1 MKYTYA
7 HSSGKTQKQQPQATN
22 KAQGSKSYYEITT
35 TKKLSDSKI
44 AHETAIYH
52 LLIYLFKGR
61 RISSANR
68 KIMRIARMSRGKL
81 FSKVGFTDLMIE
93 SDIIRYRIHSDGS
106 LTGEFQ
112 GVDLKFSLKP
122 G

>member
-1 MKYTYA
+1 
-7 HSSGKTQKQQPQATN
+7 
-22 KAQGSKSYYEITT
+22 
-35 TKKLSDSKI
+35 
-44 AHETAIYH
+44 
-52 LLIYLFKGR
+52 
-61 RISSANR
+61 
-68 KIMRIARMSRGKL
+68 MRIVRMSRGKL

-93 SDIIRYRIHSDGS
+93 SDIRYRIHSDGS